1 MLLMIEEG
9 IGGGICQAIVPL
21 IKASNKY
28 LKNYDKSLPSSF
40 LKYLD
45 ANNLYGWAMC
55 KKLPFRNF
63 NFVDPTYYD
72 EELIKNYDEK

>member
-9 IGGGICQAIVPL
+9 IRGGICQAIVPL
-21 IKASNKY
+21 VKANNKY
-28 LKNYDKSLPSSF
+28 SKNYDKSLPSLS

-55 KKLPFRNF
+55 KSYHLKI
-63 NFVDPTYYD
+63 
-72 EELIKNYDEK
+72 LILFILLIMMMT